1 MEKLNVILRDKK
13 KVLAKLAHVKE
24 DYAILADEID
34 ILREKKKKFL
44 EQRAKTEGLK
54 RWIAELTDFFQDANQ
69 ELVEDEGMV
78 RKYIEQIK
86 VYEDKFKVC
95 LKEKAEIVINRW
107 YIKLMASGTILN
119 VVFLLWK

>member
-1 MEKLNVILRDKK
+1 MEKLNAILRDKK

-44 EQRAKTEGLK
+44 AQGAKTEGVK

-86 VYEDKFKVC
+86 VYEDKFKDC
-95 LKEKAEIVINRW
+95 LKEKTEIVINR
-107 YIKLMASGTILN
+107 
-119 VVFLLWK
+119 

>member
-1 MEKLNVILRDKK
+1 MIQILKDNIETALAHNNSGEMEKLNVILRDKK

-54 RWIAELTDFFQDANQ
+54 R
-69 ELVEDEGMV
+69 
-78 RKYIEQIK
+78 
-86 VYEDKFKVC
+86 
-95 LKEKAEIVINRW
+95 
-107 YIKLMASGTILN
+107 
-119 VVFLLWK
+119 